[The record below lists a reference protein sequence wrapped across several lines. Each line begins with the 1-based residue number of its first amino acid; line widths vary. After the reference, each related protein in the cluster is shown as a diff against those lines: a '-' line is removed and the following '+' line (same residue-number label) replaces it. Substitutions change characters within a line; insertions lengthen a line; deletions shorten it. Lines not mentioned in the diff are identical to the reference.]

1 MIKVILLE
9 RIERLGTMGQTVSV
23 RPGYARN
30 YLLPQKKALRATK
43 ENLEMFEKQRA
54 EMESKNETL
63 RVQAEEV
70 SKTLGDLQ
78 LILIRQASEIG
89 MLFGS
94 VTARD
99 IAETAKEAGKPIER
113 QMVQIDTPVKM
124 LGLFS
129 VKVKLHPEVIINIT
143 INVARSEAEAKVQV
157 EKKAQEAK
165 NAAKEAKAMAEKA
178 LVEAIGTEEKA
189 DEAAKTPEET
199 PAEEASENKKD
210 AEK

>member
-30 YLLPQKKALRATK
+30 CLLPQKKALRATK
-43 ENLEMFEKQRA
+43 ENLDMFEKQRA
-54 EMESKNETL
+54 EMESKNEVL

-70 SKTLGDLQ
+70 SKTFKGLQ
-78 LILIRQASEIG
+78 LIIIRQASEVG

-99 IAETAKEAGKPIER
+99 IAEAAKKADKPVER
-113 QMVQIDTPVKM
+113 QMVQIDTPIKM

-129 VKVKLHPEVIINIT
+129 VKVKLHPEVIIDIT

-157 EKKAQEAK
+157 EKKALEAK
-165 NAAKEAKAMAEKA
+165 EAAKEAKAQAEKA
-178 LVEAIGTEEKA
+178 IVEAIGTEEPAEKA
-189 DEAAKTPEET
+189 KEVAKSEA
-199 PAEEASENKKD
+199 PAEEATEDKED
-210 AEK
+210 AK